1 MAPATPLVAVAVAS
15 MVRGG
20 ARNALPPPPRPE
32 KGVSLKGPYDA
43 FMKINEPLRF
53 FISGNCG
60 NVVFFYLER
69 LAFLLLQ
76 KIENLPTVMKDY
88 MDGVSFFIAY
98 ILQVIPQHWIH
109 ALLVYG
115 LHSIDTRK
123 KYFTTLFGCY
133 SA

>member
-1 MAPATPLVAVAVAS
+1 MAPATALVAISAAS

-20 ARNALPPPPRPE
+20 ARTALPPPSPE
-32 KGVSLKGPYDA
+32 KGFSLEGLYDA

-53 FISGNCG
+53 FISGTCG
-60 NVVFFYLER
+60 NVVFFYIER
-69 LAFLLLQ
+69 LAFFLL
-76 KIENLPTVMKDY
+76 KKNENLPTVMKDY
-88 MDGVSFFIAY
+88 LDSVSFFIAY
-98 ILQVIPQHWIH
+98 ILQVIPQHWFH